1 MAAAERPFFTER
13 RDMDMMPI
21 LPETE
26 LEAMAAQHLGRLLFV
41 FGRLEMN
48 LGLAL
53 VRLRPVGESGVETV
67 RVDKLSFGE
76 KLTEC
81 EAAALLRHADNGQAL
96 ARWMAWFAAAHALRK
111 LRNDFARGR
120 WGFQNMQEQIVH
132 VSNLPDSP
140 NQEVARYTL
149 DEFAARVAEAEELSE
164 KFYTLTR
171 VHPVDPC
178 HKLVTQ
184 VP

>member
-1 MAAAERPFFTER
+1 
-13 RDMDMMPI
+13 MDMMPI

-48 LGLAL
+48 LELAL
-53 VRLRPVGESGVETV
+53 VHTRPESESERESV

-76 KLTEC
+76 KVAEFETV
-81 EAAALLRHADNGQAL
+81 ALLRHADDEQAL

-111 LRNDFARGR
+111 LRNDFAHGR
-120 WGFQNMQEQIVH
+120 WGFQNAQEQIIH

-140 NQEVARYTL
+140 NQEVARYTV

-164 KFYTLTR
+164 EFYTLTML
-171 VHPVDPC
+171 HPVDR
-178 HKLVTQ
+178 V
-184 VP
+184 

>member
-1 MAAAERPFFTER
+1 
-13 RDMDMMPI
+13 MDMMPI

-53 VRLRPVGESGVETV
+53 AHARPAGAFALDAAGVE
-67 RVDKLSFGE
+67 RLPFSE
-76 KLTEC
+76 KLAAF
-81 EAAALLRHADNGQAL
+81 EAAALQRHADNAQAL

-111 LRNDFARGR
+111 LRKDFGHGR
-120 WGFQNMQEQIVH
+120 WDFQNRQGQIVH

-140 NQEVARYTL
+140 VQEVARYTL
-149 DEFAARVAEAEELSE
+149 DEFAEKVAEAEELSE
-164 KFYTLTR
+164 KFYTLTML
-171 VHPVDPC
+171 HPVEGSGSSA
-178 HKLVTQ
+178 
-184 VP
+184 

>member
-1 MAAAERPFFTER
+1 
-13 RDMDMMPI
+13 MDMMPI

-48 LGLAL
+48 LELAL
-53 VRLRPVGESGVETV
+53 VHTQPESESERESV

-76 KLTEC
+76 KVAEFETV
-81 EAAALLRHADNGQAL
+81 ALLRHADDEQAL

-111 LRNDFARGR
+111 LRNDFAHGR
-120 WGFQNMQEQIVH
+120 WGFQNAQEQIIH

-140 NQEVARYTL
+140 NQEVARYTV

-164 KFYTLTR
+164 EFYTLTML
-171 VHPVDPC
+171 HPVDR
-178 HKLVTQ
+178 V
-184 VP
+184 

>member
-1 MAAAERPFFTER
+1 
-13 RDMDMMPI
+13 MDMMPI

-53 VRLRPVGESGVETV
+53 VHTRPASESLRENARVGTL
-67 RVDKLSFGE
+67 RFGE
-76 KLTEC
+76 KLAEF
-81 EAAALLRHADNGQAL
+81 EAAALLRHAEDAQAL
-96 ARWMAWFAAAHALRK
+96 ARWMAWFTASHTLRK
-111 LRNDFARGR
+111 LRNDFAHGR
-120 WGFQNMQEQIVH
+120 WGFQNMQGQIVH

-140 NQEVARYTL
+140 NQAVARYTL

-164 KFYTLTR
+164 KFHTLTR

-178 HKLVTQ
+178 HEAVTQ
-184 VP
+184 EP

>member
-1 MAAAERPFFTER
+1 
-13 RDMDMMPI
+13 MDMMPI

-53 VRLRPVGESGVETV
+53 VHAWPENESGVETA
-67 RVDKLSFGE
+67 RVDKLSFGH
-76 KLTEC
+76 KLKEF
-81 EAAALLRHADNGQAL
+81 EAAALSRHADDEQAL

-111 LRNDFARGR
+111 LRNDFAHGR
-120 WGFQNMQEQIVH
+120 WGFQHAQEQIVH
-132 VSNLPDSP
+132 VSSLPDGP
-140 NQEVARYTL
+140 NQEVQRYTL

-164 KFYTLTR
+164 KFYTLTML
-171 VHPVDPC
+171 HPVDP
-178 HKLVTQ
+178 V
-184 VP
+184 

>member
-1 MAAAERPFFTER
+1 
-13 RDMDMMPI
+13 MDIMPI

-53 VRLRPVGESGVETV
+53 VHTRPESDCERESV
-67 RVDKLSFGE
+67 RVEKLSFRD
-76 KLTEC
+76 KLAEF
-81 EAAALLRHADNGQAL
+81 EAAALQRHADDEQAL

-111 LRNDFARGR
+111 LRNDFAHGR
-120 WGFQNMQEQIVH
+120 WGFQNAQQQIVH

-140 NQEVARYTL
+140 KQEVARYTL
-149 DEFAARVAEAEELSE
+149 DEFAAMVAEAEELSE
-164 KFYTLTR
+164 KFYTLTMLHR
-171 VHPVDPC
+171 VDPC
-178 HKLVTQ
+178 HKAGTQ
-184 VP
+184 DS